1 MSRVLYE
8 FVNHEIPREA
18 KQGRKRVRPRA
29 REPDDE
35 SKVWDLPHE
44 SLQLAAPVVEDAGD
58 AVPVMPSRRCSLV
71 HPLTKF
77 AGEIPV
83 WIYDEHYGS
92 MSAEARAALGLP
104 ADTIQRASFRH
115 IVAMEHSVLSMTV
128 KEKRRLYLLMRH
140 LTGGGEHLTAVSSAN
155 PATASRVQIVQISTA
170 ARVEQS
176 RISAE
181 YLVPELGMTLGQLST
196 FHILLTRTHCT
207 KDQNLQE
214 MIQEHGALPLSHHI
228 KIDVL

>member
-8 FVNHEIPREA
+8 FVNPENPRQA
-18 KQGRKRVRPRA
+18 KQARKRVRPRI
-29 REPDDE
+29 REPADE
-35 SKVWDLPHE
+35 SNVWDVSAAVRPLHE
-44 SLQLAAPVVEDAGD
+44 SHESAAPAEDEEQKD
-58 AVPVMPSRRCSLV
+58 EFTPSRRLLV

-77 AGEIPV
+77 ANEIPV

-92 MSAEARAALGLP
+92 MSEEARDALGLP
-104 ADTIQRASFRH
+104 PDTIERASFRH
-115 IVAMEHSVLSMTV
+115 IMAMEHSVLSMTV

-140 LTGGGEHLTAVSSAN
+140 LTGGGEHLTTLLS
-155 PATASRVQIVQISTA
+155 PAPACRVQVSPT

-207 KDQNLQE
+207 KDRNLEE
-214 MIQEHGALPLSHHI
+214 MTSDLAFLPLPHHI
-228 KIDVL
+228 KIDVA

>member
-1 MSRVLYE
+1 M
-8 FVNHEIPREA
+8 
-18 KQGRKRVRPRA
+18 
-29 REPDDE
+29 REPADE
-35 SKVWDLPHE
+35 SKVWGLSAAAVKPLHD
-44 SLQLAAPVVEDAGD
+44 SAAPEEEKEQEEEDETQ
-58 AVPVMPSRRCSLV
+58 PSRRLLV
-71 HPLTKF
+71 HPLKKF
-77 AGEIPV
+77 ANEIPV

-92 MSAEARAALGLP
+92 MSEEAREALGLP
-104 ADTIQRASFRH
+104 PDTIERASFRH
-115 IVAMEHSVLSMTV
+115 IMAMEHSVLSMTV

-140 LTGGGEHLTAVSSAN
+140 LTGGGEHLTTQGVRV
-155 PATASRVQIVQISTA
+155 ASRVQVSAT

-207 KDQNLQE
+207 KDRNLEE
-214 MIQEHGALPLSHHI
+214 MTADLALMPLSNHI